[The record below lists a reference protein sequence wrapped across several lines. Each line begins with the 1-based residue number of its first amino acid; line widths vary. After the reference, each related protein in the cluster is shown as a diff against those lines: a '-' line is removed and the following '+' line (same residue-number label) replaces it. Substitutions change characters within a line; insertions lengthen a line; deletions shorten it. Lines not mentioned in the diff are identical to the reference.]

1 MSHRPRARRTD
12 AHYNWKMVDHGSSRA
27 EEGNPTNP
35 ERFGLKDK
43 AVERMREDGLNTLNF
58 TILEENNRVLF
69 KRVLVD
75 IGKDAE
81 RYEPERIYE
90 DSGLN

>member
-1 MSHRPRARRTD
+1 
-12 AHYNWKMVDHGSSRA
+12 
-27 EEGNPTNP
+27 
-35 ERFGLKDK
+35 
-43 AVERMREDGLNTLNF
+43 MREDGLNTLNF
-58 TILEENNRVLF
+58 TIIEENNRVLF